1 MIIPIQKFKFYSN
14 NPEKGL
20 SKHTDSTVIEQEI
33 TFNKTTYDIRLRI
46 EIDYTR
52 WYQPSTTFEPKEDY
66 IEVIRKDIELLK
78 VIPDVSEKLFRKIE
92 KMLIETVII
101 E

>member
-1 MIIPIQKFKFYSN
+1 MIIPIQKFKFYSK

-20 SKHTDSTVIEQEI
+20 SKYTDSTVIEQEI
-33 TFNKTTYDIRLRI
+33 TFNETTYDIRLRI